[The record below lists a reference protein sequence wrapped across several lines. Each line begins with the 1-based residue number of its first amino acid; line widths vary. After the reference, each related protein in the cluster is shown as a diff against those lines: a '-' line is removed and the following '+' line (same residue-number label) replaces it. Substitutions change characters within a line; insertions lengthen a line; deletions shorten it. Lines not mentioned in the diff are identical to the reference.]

1 MPTRPERPAD
11 EFYYERDRV
20 ELFSQGDL
28 FRDVPLAYPLPAEEI
43 VIDGMEDGGSRRFL
57 SGPLEFGPA
66 MLITPSC
73 SLGAQGA
80 AGYGHPVRT
89 LVPVISLAELLG
101 RGVVK
106 EAALA
111 DLRRSDHLINY
122 MYLPPLEVEELEFSM
137 PESVALLY
145 MPVTLH
151 HAFLEGQRAS
161 QLAYHGA
168 QQLQRKLVW
177 FFIRSVL
184 AVVDEGSIVGL

>member
-1 MPTRPERPAD
+1 MPPRPERPSD
-11 EFYYERDRV
+11 SEYYERDRV

-28 FRDVPLAYPLPAEEI
+28 FRDVPLAYPLPADELVLDEESAG
-43 VIDGMEDGGSRRFL
+43 VRRFL

-73 SLGAQGA
+73 SLGAQGT

-89 LVPVISLAELLG
+89 LVPVLPLVELVE

-106 EAALA
+106 VSALD
-111 DLRRSDHLINY
+111 DLRRFDHLINY
-122 MYLPPLEVEELEFSM
+122 MYLPPLEVNDLEFSM
-137 PESVALLY
+137 PESAALLY

-151 HAFLEGQRAS
+151 HSLLEGQRVS
-161 QLAYHGA
+161 QLAYRGA

-177 FFIRSVL
+177 FYSGWLEDDLDNF
-184 AVVDEGSIVGL
+184 DPPMD